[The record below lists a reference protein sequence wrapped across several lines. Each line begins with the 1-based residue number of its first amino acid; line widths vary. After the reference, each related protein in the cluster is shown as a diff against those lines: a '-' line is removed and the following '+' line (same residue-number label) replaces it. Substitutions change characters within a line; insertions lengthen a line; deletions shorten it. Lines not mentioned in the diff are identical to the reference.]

1 MKKFEIRLPSY
12 PELSGRLVAKQFA
25 VSTSILCPL
34 LTLSTIAALA
44 FMQPKAETEA
54 KEQVESVWES
64 PTPTPEPTP
73 SPSPSPAIPELF
85 TKYFGSEARTAR
97 AIAKAENY
105 AADPKASHTNSD
117 FNGLPNKP
125 WKHHFAKGSEDHGI
139 MQLNLFWNWEKIP
152 GETKE
157 EKITWLQDP
166 ENNIKLAKQ
175 IRDGW
180 GNYGAWSTYK
190 SGKYKKY
197 LNQ

>member
-12 PELSGRLVAKQFA
+12 PELSKKLAARQFA
-25 VSTSILCPL
+25 VSISILCPL

-54 KEQVESVWES
+54 KDQAELVRES
-64 PTPTPEPTP
+64 PTPITTPTTTP
-73 SPSPSPAIPELF
+73 SSNPAMPELF
-85 TKYFGSEARTAR
+85 IKYFGSEAPIAE
-97 AIAKAENY
+97 AIAEAENY
-105 AADPKASHTNSD
+105 AADPKATHTNSD

-139 MQLNLFWNWEKIP
+139 MQLNLFWNWERIP

-157 EKITWLQDP
+157 QKITWLQDP